1 VTFIRSLPQN
11 FFDGL
16 AIGSVYALFALGY
29 TLIFSILRIVNFAH
43 GAIFT
48 VGAYLTYAL
57 MGGQFG
63 GGNFPFSNSRLPFGL
78 NFWLALIGGA
88 VIAGLLNIMIER
100 FAFRPLRNRGS
111 DQLLS
116 LVSSLGV
123 SLMVSNLIQNLV
135 GTDPLSSPA
144 PIPSAKPSYEAVGL
158 IFQTTRL
165 LTFLVAVAVM
175 VGLWFLLNRTR
186 TGKALKAVS
195 EDATTSS
202 LLGISSGKLI
212 LFTFFLCGFL
222 GAIAGTMVS
231 TNFGTSGPYMGADYA
246 LIGLAVIVIGGL
258 GDIPGAV
265 IGGFL
270 LGVLQT
276 IFASVSFRIGFWDW
290 NFRGSDWKDAVPFI
304 ALALVLMFRP
314 QGLLG
319 RAQIQKV

>member
-1 VTFIRSLPQN
+1 MSFVRNLPQN

-48 VGAYLTYAL
+48 IGAYFTYVLT
-57 MGGQFG
+57 GGTLG
-63 GGNFPFSNSRLPFGL
+63 GGNFPLSNKRMPGGL
-78 NFWLALIGGA
+78 NFWLALIIGA
-88 VIAGLLNIMIER
+88 LLAGLVNVAIER
-100 FAFRPLRNRGS
+100 FAFRPLRIRNA
-111 DQLLS
+111 DTLLS

-123 SLMVSNLIQNLV
+123 SLMLSNLIQNLV
-135 GTDPLSSPA
+135 GSDPLPA
-144 PIPSAKPSYEAVGL
+144 PEPLPGTQPSFDVASV
-158 IFQTTRL
+158 IVQTSRL
-165 LTFLVAVAVM
+165 LTFGVAVVVM
-175 VGLWFLLNRTR
+175 IGLWYLLNRTR

-202 LLGISSGKLI
+202 LLGISTNRLI
-212 LFTFFLCGFL
+212 LFTFMLCGVL
-222 GAIAGTMVS
+222 GAVAGTMVS
-231 TNFGTSGPYMGADYA
+231 TNFNITGPYMGSEYA

-265 IGGFL
+265 LGGFL
-270 LGVLQT
+270 LGILQT
-276 IFASVSFRIGFWDW
+276 VVSSISFRVGFWDW
-290 NFRGSDWKDAVPFI
+290 DFSGSSWKDAVPFI
-304 ALALVLMFRP
+304 TLAIVLLVRP